1 MLKLEVIIHDQQ
13 WPLITITASRESFER
28 GKVVLQEKKQ
38 YDLAYGKAEEMCHNL
53 LRPMVEELVKRH
65 QHQTVVAPK

>member
-38 YDLAYGKAEEMCHNL
+38 YDLSYGKAEEMCHNL
-53 LRPMVEELVKRH
+53 LKPMVQELIERH
-65 QHQTVVAPK
+65 QRGTKQNNG